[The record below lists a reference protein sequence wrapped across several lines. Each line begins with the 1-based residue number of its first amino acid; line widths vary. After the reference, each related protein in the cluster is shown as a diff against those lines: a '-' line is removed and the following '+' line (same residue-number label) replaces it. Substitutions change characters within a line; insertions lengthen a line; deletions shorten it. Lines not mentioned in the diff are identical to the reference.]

1 MVRNE
6 NLRVSGRTGLVFAS
20 NQGSLFIRFP
30 VNSNNFF
37 FLFWGWLLGV
47 KVKVLVA
54 QLFQRIELLNSN
66 LFSFS
71 CSFPGGWLFSLAIQS
86 HPMFFISVAG
96 GPLKL
101 SSCESFWETLQGWV
115 ENHVWPVYVWVIW
128 FFFFF
133 FSNLLSRLLQKWN
146 TQFYPLTRRVF
157 FSQETQLSG
166 KLNLKLRW
174 FPFA

>member
-1 MVRNE
+1 MLLPSEEYSLWIRPVLILFLLE
-6 NLRVSGRTGLVFAS
+6 LMNLLY
-20 NQGSLFIRFP
+20 
-30 VNSNNFF
+30 
-37 FLFWGWLLGV
+37 
-47 KVKVLVA
+47 VA

-86 HPMFFISVAG
+86 HPMFFISMAG

-115 ENHVWPVYVWVIW
+115 ENHVWPVYVWGIW
-128 FFFFF
+128 FFFF